1 MEVLLRVAPEVRLS
15 SSTSGLRA
23 SFDDPHRS
31 HLGTGV
37 GARTPDT
44 ISAADH
50 VEHLPL
56 AELEA
61 RARQAQASGDLHAL
75 GSIEEAFT
83 SFHLEHHAPRRRPEP
98 PEATAITAKERT
110 LLQRKAFRA
119 ALPQVSM
126 FKRAART
133 KAKAIAETEADGFSR
148 TLDLA
153 QVVISQHRAA
163 TLDDQWND
171 LAGHDRCAVIA
182 ELEAEFEA
190 AACGCTCVDAGWD
203 AETSRGYVTIV
214 ARYPAAD
221 IVGERGP
228 GVSSSGRRM
237 LRRRTRAERNSLYL
251 SGLASFALAAARRA
265 ISVAVAADDVHLV
278 VVRPL
283 EGGEGLEPIYVGS
296 LSREAVTLRPALAD
310 PVPLLLGSAVRPLKF
325 DGAAHDLVA
334 VAPEADVMDI
344 VRLCAEALDDGALD
358 GLLEAGV
365 EPATEYATDPATPYA
380 TDASSD
386 FATDLA
392 TDLATES
399 YTHPSTDRAKD

>member
-15 SSTSGLRA
+15 SSASGLRA
-23 SFDDPHRS
+23 SLDDPTGVHV
-31 HLGTGV
+31 GTGV
-37 GARTPDT
+37 GARTPDRAS
-44 ISAADH
+44 SADPG
-50 VEHLPL
+50 EHLTL

-61 RARQAQASGDLHAL
+61 RAHQAQEAGDLHAL

-83 SFHLEHHAPRRRPEP
+83 SFHLEHHPPRRRPEL
-98 PEATAITAKERT
+98 PEAATIPAKERA
-110 LLQRKAFRA
+110 LMQRKAFRA
-119 ALPQVSM
+119 ALQEVSL

-153 QVVISQHRAA
+153 QVVIAQHRAA
-163 TLDDQWND
+163 TLDDQWNH
-171 LAGHDRCAVIA
+171 LAGHDRCSVIA

-203 AETSRGYVTIV
+203 ADTTRGYVTII

-221 IVGERGP
+221 IVAERGP

-237 LRRRTRAERNSLYL
+237 LRRRTRAERNALYL
-251 SGLASFALAAARRA
+251 SGLASYALAAARRA

-278 VVRPL
+278 IMRPL

-296 LSREAVTLRPALAD
+296 LSREAVTLRPSHAD
-310 PVPLLLGSAVRPLKF
+310 PVPLLLGSALRPLKF
-325 DGAAHDLVA
+325 EGPAHDLVA
-334 VAPEADVMDI
+334 VAAEADVMDI

-358 GLLEAGV
+358 GLLEAGR
-365 EPATEYATDPATPYA
+365 ESTP
-380 TDASSD
+380 DA
-386 FATDLA
+386 
-392 TDLATES
+392 ES
-399 YTHPSTDRAKD
+399 APTTG

>member
-23 SFDDPHRS
+23 SLDDPHRN
-31 HLGTGV
+31 HVGTGV
-37 GARTPDT
+37 GARTPDS
-44 ISAADH
+44 ISGADH

-75 GSIEEAFT
+75 SSIEEAFT

-98 PEATAITAKERT
+98 PEAKAIPAKERT

-153 QVVISQHRAA
+153 QVVIAQHRAA
-163 TLDDQWND
+163 TLDDQWNH

-203 AETSRGYVTIV
+203 AETTRGYVTIV

-237 LRRRTRAERNSLYL
+237 LRRRTRAERNALYL

-296 LSREAVTLRPALAD
+296 LSREAVTLRPSLAD
-310 PVPLLLGSAVRPLKF
+310 PVPLLLGSAVLPLKF
-325 DGAAHDLVA
+325 EGAAHDLVA
-334 VAPEADVMDI
+334 VTPEADVMDI

-358 GLLEAGV
+358 GLLDA
-365 EPATEYATDPATPYA
+365 PAPSAVDSA
-380 TDASSD
+380 TDAAPGPYAD
-386 FATDLA
+386 
-392 TDLATES
+392 
-399 YTHPSTDRAKD
+399 PSIRRADD